1 MKSIVIAAALAI
13 LAPSASAQEVI
24 TSYAAWLSPNDMV
37 NSRGVRLTDIA
48 AILQQDRANYH
59 RFGRRDEG
67 DGTDGLFAS
76 RDMRS
81 RIPDLYARGPGAP
94 AYILDDIRS
103 GRGHYVWVRV
113 IGRGG
118 RPDHIEVHEG
128 AG

>member
-1 MKSIVIAAALAI
+1 MKSLALTAALAI
-13 LAPSASAQEVI
+13 LAPPALAQEEI
-24 TSYAAWLSPNDMV
+24 TSYTAWLSPNDMV
-37 NSRGVRLTDIA
+37 NSRGVRLTGIA

-59 RFGRRDEG
+59 RFGRRDQY
-67 DGTDGLFAS
+67 DGGDGLFAS
-76 RDMRS
+76 REMRA

-118 RPDHIEVHEG
+118 RPDYIEVHEG